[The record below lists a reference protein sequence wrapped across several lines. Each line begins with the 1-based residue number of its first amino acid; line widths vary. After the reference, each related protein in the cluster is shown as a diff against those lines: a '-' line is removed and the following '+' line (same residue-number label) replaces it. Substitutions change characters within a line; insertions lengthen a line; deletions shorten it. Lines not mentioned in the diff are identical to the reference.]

1 MRRVVRSIDPDMPV
15 FDARTMQNFYTQRA
29 VTTANCVLAVVGAMG
44 LMGLALASIGLY
56 GLVAYSVSRRTREIG
71 IRMALG
77 ADRRTVVWMVLRQ
90 GLWLG
95 GIGVSVGLA
104 VNVLAGYL
112 IASNMPTF
120 ILSSVDPLIYVAIP
134 LVLLAITMLASWAPA
149 RRATL
154 VDPLTSLRDE

>member
-1 MRRVVRSIDPDMPV
+1 
-15 FDARTMQNFYTQRA
+15 
-29 VTTANCVLAVVGAMG
+29 
-44 LMGLALASIGLY
+44 
-56 GLVAYSVSRRTREIG
+56 VAYSVSRRTREIG

-77 ADRRTVVWMVLRQ
+77 ADRRSVVWMVLRQ

-120 ILSSVDPLIYVAIP
+120 IFSSVDPLIYVAIP